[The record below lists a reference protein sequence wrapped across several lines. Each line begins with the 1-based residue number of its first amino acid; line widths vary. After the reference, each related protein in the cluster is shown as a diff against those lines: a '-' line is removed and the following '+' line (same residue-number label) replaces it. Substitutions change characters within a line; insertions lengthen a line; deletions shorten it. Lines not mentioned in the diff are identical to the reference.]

1 MLKFAVGCV
10 RTRLTN
16 VTIPQMKSLLFI
28 FSALAALGSIVSSCA
43 SGTEGITEVMDSD
56 DVLDRMLYS
65 DSFRNVAQPLEEM
78 PDPTVGLPT
87 RHLGDYGKL
96 FNDSNY
102 VHWAEGE
109 RIGIEPLGD
118 TRSHLFTRR
127 PLVKIV
133 SNPDFHVAKLTYSV
147 PYLVP
152 EAAAMLHEIGRR
164 FNDSLERRGGGAY
177 RIKVTSVT
185 RTPACVARL
194 RRVNP
199 NAVDSSVHKLAT
211 TVDISYSN
219 FVCDNADVVHRSA
232 ADMKNLLAE
241 VLLAMR
247 EEGKCLVKYEYKQ
260 ACFHITCT
268 SRYAYGRKQE

>member
-1 MLKFAVGCV
+1 MK
-10 RTRLTN
+10 RL
-16 VTIPQMKSLLFI
+16 PLM
-28 FSALAALGSIVSSCA
+28 FSGFVALVIVVASCA
-43 SGTEGITEVMDSD
+43 SGTQEVTETLDSE
-56 DVLDRMLYS
+56 DVLDRLLYT
-65 DSFRNVAQPLEEM
+65 DSFAGMDDPLTDM
-78 PDPTVGLPT
+78 PEPTVELET
-87 RHLGDYGKL
+87 RPLGDYCKL

-102 VHWAEGE
+102 VHWAAAEKV
-109 RIGIEPLGD
+109 GIEPLDD

-133 SNPDFHVAKLTYSV
+133 SNPDFYVAKLTHSV

-152 EAAAMLHEIGRR
+152 EAAAMLHEIGKR
-164 FNDSLERRGGGAY
+164 FNDSLQRRGGGAY

-185 RTPACVARL
+185 RTPESVARL

-219 FVCDNADVVHRSA
+219 FVCDNPDVVHRSA

-247 EEGKCLVKYEYKQ
+247 GEGKCFVKYEYKQ
-260 ACFHITCT
+260 ACFHITCAS
-268 SRYAYGRKQE
+268 SR